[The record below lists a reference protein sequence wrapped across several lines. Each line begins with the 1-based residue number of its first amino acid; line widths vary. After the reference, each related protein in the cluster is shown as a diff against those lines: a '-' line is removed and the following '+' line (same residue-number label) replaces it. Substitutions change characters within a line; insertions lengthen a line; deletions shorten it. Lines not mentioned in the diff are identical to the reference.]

1 MDTVIFDFDGTLA
14 DTQESIISTMAET
27 MRVLG
32 IHDADTAVMKSMI
45 GLPLREGI
53 RRPAGIEDENMLD
66 DAVALYRKIYKDMA
80 PHTIKLYPGVKDTLE
95 SLAAGGYRLAVA
107 TSRGKDSLRQ
117 MLDVL
122 GIAHLFCVLKADED
136 VINKKPAPDMVR
148 AILSEL
154 NCQSSEAMM
163 VGDTTFDIEMGNGA
177 GVKSCG
183 VTYGNHSRRQLT
195 EADADYVID
204 SITELIPLVED
215 KSRI

>member
-1 MDTVIFDFDGTLA
+1 
-14 DTQESIISTMAET
+14 
-27 MRVLG
+27 
-32 IHDADTAVMKSMI
+32 
-45 GLPLREGI
+45 
-53 RRPAGIEDENMLD
+53 
-66 DAVALYRKIYKDMA
+66 
-80 PHTIKLYPGVKDTLE
+80 
-95 SLAAGGYRLAVA
+95 
-107 TSRGKDSLRQ
+107 
-117 MLDVL
+117 
-122 GIAHLFCVLKADED
+122 
-136 VINKKPAPDMVR
+136 MVR